1 MYIFLLY
8 SNLNLGAIFCLLFQ
22 FFFENFLD
30 EGTKNNSDTTIHLF
44 LMKQQKH
51 ILHILLWN

>member
-22 FFFENFLD
+22 FFFENLLD

-51 ILHILLWN
+51 ILLWN